1 MSTPLPQ
8 LHQGRDG
15 QTQLYKLVNEM
26 RRYDYTAPG
35 LSWTVAQ
42 ENIAAYKCVGRDTTT
57 DNVILA
63 RADGTNYAVGVIEA
77 AVNVGNLAK
86 VIHVGVVRGAVAGRT
101 AGDVCWVGPDG
112 TLVFAAP
119 GPGNYVEPIAVCINA
134 TDIFVNVSGIGGG
147 ASEPTE
153 VVPNITALEALD
165 GANYQDGARVFV
177 ESVDSPFILHTTS
190 TAVVD
195 NITIASVLGLP
206 AARWERLPTHSY
218 KWEARTT
225 WYVDPANVTGTA
237 NDENDGATSP
247 TALRTWGELGR
258 RLYGALLSVNPT
270 VNLLSDTPNNDP
282 FIPNGINTT
291 SFKSITIVGSPTV
304 ISAAHAIT
312 AGHNP
317 ASASANDHYSI
328 TDATPFTSWI
338 QTYLIHRTSGTQAW
352 AWGYK
357 DLGANELQTSPPLD
371 SGLSL
376 STWVA
381 ADTIEVL
388 SLPAFADVV
397 FGPMPSNI
405 SITLRQIKLIG
416 SSLGRPLT
424 GSFTGSMTID
434 RSLIGPGV
442 GANIGR
448 SSDSP
453 LTLSNDCFPASA
465 GSNGVNLTGYLAVY
479 GGLMCGDGST
489 TAYTFANGYSLGG
502 NTGNIITLGG
512 ATAVINHNF
521 IGERMSFNIYDWA
534 GATAAIA
541 IAHTSTVQI
550 DNIGGE
556 RNTGQLLSVDVFSHA
571 NSNTAFAGWNGAI
584 TSHGS
589 PWKVVSTNYTTAQL
603 GIDTDRMATNFTGIV
618 NIAGN
623 WSNHLSGN
631 GVNPNVIGLLET
643 SGPTSLLYGAIPD
656 GTVLTRS
663 GATVIG
669 TSPGTFYQTIQNAGV
684 SLTQRNKWNASTGL
698 TAVDNAGATRTDVTA
713 WLSTGIAGGQSAIG
727 GTAASETLTLS
738 STTNGTKGKIL
749 FGTSAY
755 DEVNNRLGIGVSGP
769 VYKIEVTDT
778 AVGAS
783 TMRLDNTSSGG
794 GLYISK
800 GATSIGFF
808 GASGTWLGSGA
819 TDIAFG
825 AYTGKKIQYFTNGSG
840 TSSVEI
846 SSAGVV
852 NVGNLAAGGIVKAKS
867 AATAGDLA
875 IAVAGTDYQGVI
887 TWPAATDVLVSSGT
901 TTVPVGDSN
910 FVYDTTNHTLG
921 LGTATTVAGERFRV
935 LGTNTL
941 ASAASL
947 VFDPVYIDCGTLTLT
962 GGTHVTT
969 GRGLDGVY
977 IKGPTITDGS
987 AVTVDNAS
995 TVYIDG
1001 APQSGGSVTLTNRYA
1016 LFVTNGDA
1024 FFDTGNSVSTYNF
1037 AVRSAATIA
1046 DLSIPAGGAVMH
1058 ATSTAIGFF
1067 ASSPSAQVVAGAAS
1081 AGVTYGATERTMLQ
1095 TAYDTLRTFGFMS

>member
-42 ENIAAYKCVGRDTTT
+42 ENIDAFKCVGRDTTT

-63 RADGTNYAVGVIEA
+63 RADGTVYAVGVIEA

-101 AGDVCWVGPDG
+101 AGDICWVGPDG

-147 ASEPTE
+147 ATEPTE

-195 NITIASVLGLP
+195 NIKIASVLGLP

-247 TALRTWGELGR
+247 TALRTWGEFGR
-258 RLYGALLSVNPT
+258 RLYGATLSTDVT
-270 VNLLSDTPNNDP
+270 ANLLSDTPGTDP
-282 FIPNGINTT
+282 LILSGIT
-291 SFKSITIVGSPTV
+291 SGTYPTIRIVGSPTV
-304 ISAAHAIT
+304 IASGRTIST
-312 AGHNP
+312 PRNP
-317 ASASANDHYSI
+317 ASQDANDHYEI
-328 TDATPFTSWI
+328 TDATVFTSWI
-338 QTYLIHRTSGTQAW
+338 QTYLLHRTSGTQAW
-352 AWGYK
+352 FWPYK
-357 DLGANELQTSPPLD
+357 DLGANKLHVSPPITA
-371 SGLSL
+371 GNAL
-376 STWVA
+376 STFSNG
-381 ADTIEVL
+381 DTYEVL
-388 SLPAFADVV
+388 KLPAFADVFLGTTTPTLTV
-397 FGPMPSNI
+397 TMRFVNMIGATAVG
-405 SITLRQIKLIG
+405 SIAST
-416 SSLGRPLT
+416 SRP
-424 GSFTGSMTID
+424 GFIDID
-434 RSLIGPGV
+434 RSLLASNPFIG
-442 GANIGR
+442 N
-448 SSDSP
+448 DN
-453 LTLSNDCFPASA
+453 SNQILLINVCLPASA
-465 GSNGVNLTGYLAVY
+465 GGMNVQGNWTSF
-479 GGLMCGDGST
+479 GGLYAGNGTT
-489 TAYTFANGYSLGG
+489 TAISMSNSGFILGG
-502 NTGNIITLGG
+502 GASNLMTLGG
-512 ATAVINHNF
+512 ISFTINHHY
-521 IGERMSFNIYDWA
+521 IAERMSFNVFDWA
-534 GATAAIA
+534 GAAAAISV
-541 IAHTSTVQI
+541 AHESELQI

-556 RNTGQLLSVDVFSHA
+556 RNSGRLVSADIFSRAMSA
-571 NSNTAFAGWNGAI
+571 NGFANWNDAI
-584 TSHGS
+584 T
-589 PWKVVSTNYTTAQL
+589 VSGTPFTVGGNNYTKAQL
-603 GIDTDRMATNFTGIV
+603 GPTTNQVATKGMGIV
-618 NIAGN
+618 DYVGT
-623 WSNHLSGN
+623 WTNHLSGI
-631 GVNPNVIGLLET
+631 GTNPNVIGLLET

-669 TSPGTFYQTIQNAGV
+669 STAGTFYQTIQNAGV
-684 SLTQRNKWNASTGL
+684 SLTQRPKWNASTGL
-698 TAVDNAGATRTDVTA
+698 TAVDNAGATRTDVTVN
-713 WLSTGIAGGQSAIG
+713 LSTGIAGGQTAFG
-727 GTAASETLTLS
+727 GTAASENLTLQ
-738 STTNGTKGKIL
+738 STTNATRGKIL
-749 FGTSAY
+749 FGTSGY
-755 DEVNNRLGIGVSGP
+755 DEANQRLGIRTSSP
-769 VYKIEVTDT
+769 SYPLEVTDST
-778 AVGAS
+778 IGSS

-794 GLYISK
+794 FLYISK
-800 GATSIGFF
+800 GATGIGGI
-808 GASGTWLGSGA
+808 GASGAWLGSGA
-819 TDIAFG
+819 TDVAFG
-825 AYTGKKIQYFTNGSG
+825 AYTGKKMQFFYNGGVTPGIEMSTG
-840 TSSVEI
+840 GIINLSS
-846 SSAGVV
+846 
-852 NVGNLAAGGIVKAKS
+852 LAAGGIVKAKS

-941 ASAASL
+941 ASATSL

-1016 LFVTNGDA
+1016 MFVTNGDA

-1037 AVRSAATIA
+1037 SVRSAATIA